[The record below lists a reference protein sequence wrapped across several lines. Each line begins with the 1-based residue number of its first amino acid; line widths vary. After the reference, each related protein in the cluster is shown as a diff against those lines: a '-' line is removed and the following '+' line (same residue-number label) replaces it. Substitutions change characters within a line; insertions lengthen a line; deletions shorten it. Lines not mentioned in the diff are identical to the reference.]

1 MHDLEQS
8 EELLNTEYTYLH
20 CVFLDI
26 RAPQNSSSPFGT
38 IQYYNNKSKTP
49 GTKVPRI
56 LGGIHYYRRIYTFG
70 DLNTQGLVFVIID
83 KTNDDEN
90 RHWREGKQN
99 ISIGDTLLIREPN
112 NIKNYISEGIPIIET
127 MLPFKFLKKHAKTD
141 KNIEVHKSITIQHF
155 FYTKTLL
162 IFSLIKQHLVNQV
175 ATIFYVI
182 GKDNTKKIIIV
193 VASQLEPEMQAQ
205 LTQLIS
211 ISFLHHQDLN
221 HLRVCNIF
229 VLTGLLCCFSANLY
243 QLH

>member
-1 MHDLEQS
+1 MDNEREESNNEEDVNEDEDNQCVLIETHQVKQSSTTKTKTQKNAFTFLNGTTIGDDYKKITLHDLEQS

-155 FYTKTLL
+155 FIPKHY
-162 IFSLIKQHLVNQV
+162 
-175 ATIFYVI
+175 
-182 GKDNTKKIIIV
+182 
-193 VASQLEPEMQAQ
+193 
-205 LTQLIS
+205 
-211 ISFLHHQDLN
+211 
-221 HLRVCNIF
+221 
-229 VLTGLLCCFSANLY
+229 
-243 QLH
+243 